1 MPWVLPTGKMVLLIL
16 QFPLACWCSSQDLQ
30 IDSGSIS
37 KWLPYPPGKSNCRVG
52 RMTGHNGKLHSMLFV
67 YFVKGARFWSTGT
80 RRKNWVCGV
89 YSVPLL
95 GFIVELLSKRGQNTF
110 NRKDSFLN
118 ARTNRKSSSVSF
130 SIFVQPWTRMSSTQL
145 MPFRCQ
151 DLWANAVVTR
161 KKLFI
166 FSN

>member
-16 QFPLACWCSSQDLQ
+16 QFPLVCWYSSQDLRV
-30 IDSGSIS
+30 DCGSIS
-37 KWLPYPPGKSNCRVG
+37 KWLPYPPRESSYRVG
-52 RMTGHNGKLHSMLFV
+52 RMTEHSGKLHSMLFI
-67 YFVKGARFWSTGT
+67 YFEKGARFWSTGT
-80 RRKNWVCGV
+80 RRRNLAYGA

-95 GFIVELLSKRGQNTF
+95 GFIVELLSKQGQNTF

-130 SIFVQPWTRMSSTQL
+130 SIFIQPWTRMSSTQL